1 MTMTGPAPLPLA
13 LPAWSRAPLGRR
25 IDPAPRRPGLA
36 PRRLP
41 LLAAAVIAAGALAT
55 PALAKKPPKGFEPSL
70 PVPVAPAPAT
80 SGSIFNVNAG
90 YASLVE
96 GHRAKQVGDMLTIM
110 LVEQTTTSKTVSTK
124 QDRGG
129 GASITPPSEGFLAFA
144 SPDALKASSQSS
156 FKGQGNTTQTNSLV
170 GEVGVTI
177 VEVRPNGTALVRGE
191 KRMLLSQGNE
201 WVQFSGI
208 VRLSDVDA
216 QNRIRSNQVADARI
230 EYTGNGSIQRAG
242 REGWL
247 SRIFNI
253 VSPF

>member
-1 MTMTGPAPLPLA
+1 MTGPAPLPLA
-13 LPAWSRAPLGRR
+13 IPAWRRPSLRRAPVGLPTQHLPA
-25 IDPAPRRPGLA
+25 
-36 PRRLP
+36 RRLS
-41 LLAAAVIAAGALAT
+41 LLAATVIAASALAT
-55 PALAKKPPKGFEPSL
+55 PALAKKPPQGYAPVL
-70 PVPVAPAPAT
+70 PQAVAPAPAT

-90 YASLVE
+90 YAGLVE
-96 GHRAKQVGDMLTIM
+96 GNRAKMVGDMLTI
-110 LVEQTTTSKTVSTK
+110 LLIEQTTTSKTVSTK

-129 GASITPPSEGFLAFA
+129 GASITPPSEGALAFA
-144 SPDALKASSQSS
+144 SPNALKASSQSS
-156 FKGQGNTTQTNSLV
+156 FKGQGNTTQTNSLA

-208 VRLSDVDA
+208 VRLSDVDQ

-230 EYTGNGSIQRAG
+230 EYTGNGSIQRSG

-247 SRIFNI
+247 SRVFNI

>member
-1 MTMTGPAPLPLA
+1 MRLNLPLA
-13 LPAWSRAPLGRR
+13 ALV
-25 IDPAPRRPGLA
+25 
-36 PRRLP
+36 
-41 LLAAAVIAAGALAT
+41 LLAVPGIAA
-55 PALAKKPPKGFEPSL
+55 AKRPPEGFAPTL
-70 PVPVAPAPAT
+70 PQPVAPPPAA

-90 YASLVE
+90 YAALVE
-96 GHRAKQVGDMLTIM
+96 GHRARQVGDTLTILLM
-110 LVEQTTTSKTVSTK
+110 EQTTTSKAVGTK
-124 QDRGG
+124 TDRNGG
-129 GASITPPSEGFLAFA
+129 FGLTPPSQGPFAFA
-144 SPDALKASSQSS
+144 SPEALKASGQSS

-208 VRLSDVDA
+208 VRLSDVDG
-216 QNRIRSNQVADARI
+216 QNRIRSGQVADARI

-247 SRIFNI
+247 SRLFNI
-253 VSPF
+253 VTPF

>member
-1 MTMTGPAPLPLA
+1 MRTTTSLVALALLAVPGVATAKRPPAGFAPTLPQPVPPLPA
-13 LPAWSRAPLGRR
+13 S
-25 IDPAPRRPGLA
+25 
-36 PRRLP
+36 
-41 LLAAAVIAAGALAT
+41 
-55 PALAKKPPKGFEPSL
+55 
-70 PVPVAPAPAT
+70 
-80 SGSIFNVNAG
+80 SGSIFNVHAG

-96 GHRAKQVGDMLTIM
+96 GNRAKMVGDTLTIL
-110 LVEQTTTSKTVSTK
+110 LVEQTTTSKTVGTK
-124 QDRGG
+124 TDRDGG
-129 GASITPPSEGFLAFA
+129 ISLTPPSQGPFAFA
-144 SPDALKASSQSS
+144 SPEALKASGQSS
-156 FKGQGNTTQTNSLV
+156 FKGQGNTTQTNALA

-191 KRMLLSQGNE
+191 KRMLLSQGHE

-208 VRLSDVDA
+208 VRLADVDT

-247 SRIFNI
+247 SRVFNI

>member
-1 MTMTGPAPLPLA
+1 MTGPAPLPLA
-13 LPAWSRAPLGRR
+13 LPAWNRAPKS
-25 IDPAPRRPGLA
+25 PKAPRPAVRIA

-41 LLAAAVIAAGALAT
+41 LLAATVIAAAALAS
-55 PALAKKPPKGFEPSL
+55 PAAAKKPPKGFEPTL
-70 PVPVAPAPAT
+70 PQPVAPPPAAN
-80 SGSIFNVNAG
+80 GSIFNVNAG
-90 YASLVE
+90 YAALVE
-96 GHRAKQVGDMLTIM
+96 GHRAKMVGDTLTIL

-129 GASITPPSEGFLAFA
+129 GASITPPSEGPLAFA
-144 SPDALKASSQSS
+144 SPEALKASAQSS
-156 FKGQGNTTQTNSLV
+156 FKGGGNTTQTNSLM

-201 WVQFSGI
+201 WVQVSGI
-208 VRLSDVDA
+208 VRLSDVDQ
-216 QNRIRSNQVADARI
+216 QNRVRSTQVADARI
-230 EYTGNGSIQRAG
+230 EYTGNGSIQRSG

-247 SRIFNI
+247 SRVFNI

>member
-1 MTMTGPAPLPLA
+1 MTQGTTLMTGPAPLPLA
-13 LPAWSRAPLGRR
+13 IPAWRR
-25 IDPAPRRPGLA
+25 TRPRPAPAMGPV
-36 PRRLP
+36 PRRLS
-41 LLAAAVIAAGALAT
+41 LLAATVIAAGALAT
-55 PALAKKPPKGFEPSL
+55 PALAKKPPQGFAPVL
-70 PVPVAPAPAT
+70 PQVVAPPAA

-90 YASLVE
+90 YAALVE
-96 GHRAKQVGDMLTIM
+96 GNRAKMVGDMLTIV
-110 LVEQTTTSKTVSTK
+110 LVEQTTTSKTVGTK
-124 QDRGG
+124 TDRAGN
-129 GASITPPSEGFLAFA
+129 ASITPPSEGPLAIA
-144 SPDALKASSQSS
+144 SPEALKAASQSS
-156 FKGQGNTTQTNSLV
+156 FKGQGNTTQTNSLA

-201 WVQFSGI
+201 WVQFSGL
-208 VRLSDVDA
+208 VRLADVDQ

-247 SRIFNI
+247 SRVFNI

>member
-1 MTMTGPAPLPLA
+1 MRTATSLLALVLFAMPGVATAKRPPTGFAPMLPAPAAPLPA
-13 LPAWSRAPLGRR
+13 S
-25 IDPAPRRPGLA
+25 
-36 PRRLP
+36 
-41 LLAAAVIAAGALAT
+41 
-55 PALAKKPPKGFEPSL
+55 
-70 PVPVAPAPAT
+70 
-80 SGSIFNVNAG
+80 SGSIFNVHAG

-96 GHRAKQVGDMLTIM
+96 GNRAKMVGDTLTIL
-110 LVEQTTTSKTVSTK
+110 LVEQTTTSKTVGTK
-124 QDRGG
+124 TDRSGG
-129 GASITPPSEGFLAFA
+129 ISLTPPSEGPLAFA
-144 SPDALKASSQSS
+144 SPEALKASGQSS
-156 FKGQGNTTQTNSLV
+156 FKGQGNTTQTNSLA

-208 VRLSDVDA
+208 VRLADVDT

-247 SRIFNI
+247 SRVFNI

>member
-1 MTMTGPAPLPLA
+1 MTGPAPLPLG
-13 LPAWSRAPLGRR
+13 LPAWNRAKLRR
-25 IDPAPRRPGLA
+25 VPVAPTGPRGLS
-36 PRRLP
+36 
-41 LLAAAVIAAGALAT
+41 LLAATVIAAGALAT
-55 PALAKKPPKGFEPSL
+55 PALAKKPPQGFAPTL
-70 PVPVAPAPAT
+70 PQPVAPAPAT
-80 SGSIFNVNAG
+80 AGSIFNVNAG

-96 GHRAKQVGDMLTIM
+96 GTRAKMVGDMLTIL
-110 LVEQTTTSKTVSTK
+110 LVEQTTTSKTVATK
-124 QDRGG
+124 QDRSG
-129 GASITPPSEGFLAFA
+129 GASITPPSEGPLAFA
-144 SPDALKASSQSS
+144 SPEALKASSQSS
-156 FKGQGNTTQTNSLV
+156 FKGGGNTTQTNSLA

-208 VRLSDVDA
+208 VRLADVDA

-230 EYTGNGSIQRAG
+230 EYTGNGSIQRSG

-247 SRIFNI
+247 SRVFNI

>member
-1 MTMTGPAPLPLA
+1 MRT
-13 LPAWSRAPLGRR
+13 
-25 IDPAPRRPGLA
+25 
-36 PRRLP
+36 RLP
-41 LLAAAVIAAGALAT
+41 LITLALLAVPGIAAAKR
-55 PALAKKPPKGFEPSL
+55 PAPGFGPTL
-70 PVPVAPAPAT
+70 PQPVAPPPA
-80 SGSIFNVNAG
+80 SGGSIFNINAG
-90 YASLVE
+90 YAALVE
-96 GHRAKQVGDMLTIM
+96 GNRAKQIGDTLTIL
-110 LVEQTTTSKTVSTK
+110 LVEQTTTSKTVGTK
-124 QDRGG
+124 TDRSGG
-129 GASITPPSEGFLAFA
+129 ISLTPPSQGPFAFA
-144 SPDALKASSQSS
+144 SPEDLKASGQSS

-208 VRLSDVDA
+208 VRLSDVDS
-216 QNRIRSNQVADARI
+216 QNRIRSNQVTDARI

-247 SRIFNI
+247 SRVFNI